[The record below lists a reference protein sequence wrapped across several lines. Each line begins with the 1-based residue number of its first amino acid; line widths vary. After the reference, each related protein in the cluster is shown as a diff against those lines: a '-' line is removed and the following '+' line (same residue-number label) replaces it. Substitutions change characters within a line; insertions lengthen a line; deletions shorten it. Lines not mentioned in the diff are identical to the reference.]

1 MGVKEVWVQ
10 LEHWDQDMVTTALE
24 SGADAVVAPQGLA
37 DRIRALGRIAVVS
50 EDGDRVPGRDVHFVD
65 VRSPEEEQ
73 QAARLLEQ
81 GAVVA
86 VRHADWV
93 IIPMENLVARAGR
106 LLVTVDTESRLET
119 ALGILERGVFG
130 VIVGASDAATLRRWV
145 LKVRAAVPP
154 ETLVE
159 AEIVAVR
166 PVGLG
171 DRVCV
176 DTCLLMKEGQG
187 ALVGNSA
194 GFLFLVQAETRRNPY
209 VAPRPFRI
217 NAGAVHAYVKVPD
230 GRTRYLCEL
239 RAGDRLLVVDPTGT
253 AVEAVVGRCKI
264 ERRPLLLVEA
274 VSGERSGSLLVQN
287 AETICLTAADGS
299 GLSVTQLEPG
309 RRILAAIA
317 PEGRHFGMP
326 VSETITER

>member
-1 MGVKEVWVQ
+1 
-10 LEHWDQDMVTTALE
+10 MVTTALE

-37 DRIRALGRIAVVS
+37 EKIRALGRIAVVS
-50 EDGDRVPGRDVHFVD
+50 EDGDRVPGRDVHFVS
-65 VRSPEEEQ
+65 VRNPEEEQ

-86 VRHADWV
+86 VTHADWD
-93 IIPMENLVARAGR
+93 IIPMENLVARSGC
-106 LLVTVDTESRLET
+106 LLVAVDRESRLET
-119 ALGILERGVFG
+119 ALGILERGVSG
-130 VIVGASDAATLRRWV
+130 VIVRAPDPATLRRWV
-145 LKVRAAVPP
+145 LKVRAAVPA
-154 ETLVE
+154 ETLME
-159 AEIVAVR
+159 AEIVSVR

-176 DTCLLMKEGQG
+176 DTCLLMEEGQG

-194 GFLFLVQAETRRNPY
+194 GFLFLVQAETRPNPY

-217 NAGAVHAYVKVPD
+217 NAGAVHAYVKVPG

-239 RAGDRLLVVDPTGT
+239 GAGDRLLVVDPTGA
-253 AVEAVVGRCKI
+253 AVEAVIGRCKI

-274 VSGERSGSLLVQN
+274 VSGDRSGSLLVQN

-309 RRILAAIA
+309 RRVLVAVA

-326 VSETITER
+326 VSQTITER